1 MAFLDKNRQP
11 SALELRTF
19 GLLVGLFAGLVGALL
34 RWRGHPAAA
43 VVVWTLG
50 GSAMLVYYGV
60 PPLRRFMLQAWVS
73 VTYPLG
79 WSISHLVLALV
90 YYGVFTPI
98 GRIQRLLGRDSMH
111 RRPDPRASTYWT
123 ERPPAREPSSYFKQS

>member
-1 MAFLDKNRQP
+1 MAFLDKNRLP
-11 SALELRTF
+11 SALELKTF
-19 GLLVGLFAGLVGALL
+19 GLLAGLFAALVGALL
-34 RWRGHPAAA
+34 RWRGHPGAAL
-43 VVVWTLG
+43 VVWALG
-50 GSAMLVYYGV
+50 GFSMLVYYGV

-79 WSISHLVLALV
+79 WLISHLVLALV

-111 RRPDPRASTYWT
+111 RRPDRDATTYWT
-123 ERPPAREPSSYFKQS
+123 ERPPPPPPASYFKQS